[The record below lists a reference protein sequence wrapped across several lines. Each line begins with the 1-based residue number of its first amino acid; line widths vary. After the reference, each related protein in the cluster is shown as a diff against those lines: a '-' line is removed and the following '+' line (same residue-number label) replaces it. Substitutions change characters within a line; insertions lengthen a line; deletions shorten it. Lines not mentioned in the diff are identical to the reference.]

1 MSNIITIKNVRAYL
15 DETGTAQINL
25 EDAARGL
32 GFTETAASGNE
43 VVRWARVRGYL
54 ADFGFIATCGDGN
67 NIRTIPV
74 GSEMFIPENIFYR
87 LAMRA
92 KNAVAEKFQALVAD
106 EILPS
111 IRKNGMYLTPKTSSD
126 LLDDPATFLARA
138 VLVANEQIAKK
149 EAELHA
155 ARESLA
161 IAQPK
166 AEAWETVAEDEG
178 FLVSAEQIAKTAA
191 LPGLKVSSVRELLR
205 ELNILCK
212 EKNEITADAQRKGY
226 GRNILESIELGNGRR
241 RNVIVPKFRGKAIDL
256 VVTHW
261 KQKSGRLF

>member
-1 MSNIITIKNVRAYL
+1 MNIITIKNVRAYL
-15 DETGTAQINL
+15 DENGTAQINL

-32 GFTETAASGNE
+32 GFTRVAASGNE
-43 VVRWARVRGYL
+43 VIRWERVMDYL
-54 ADFGFIATCGDGN
+54 RELGFSFMPTSGHVEAYPD
-67 NIRTIPV
+67 
-74 GSEMFIPENIFYR
+74 FIPENIFYR
-87 LAMRA
+87 LAMKA
-92 KNAVAEKFQALVAD
+92 KNETAEKFQAIVAD

-111 IRKNGMYLTPKTSSD
+111 IRKHGMYLTPETSSD
-126 LLDDPATFLARA
+126 LIDDPATFLAKA

-149 EAELHA
+149 EAELQV

-191 LPGLKVSSVRELLR
+191 LPGLKVSSVRDLLR

-241 RNVIVPKFRGKAIDL
+241 KHVTVPKFRGKTIDL

-261 KQKSGRLF
+261 KQKTGRLF